1 MLNYYLKF
9 EPPLEEKNPF
19 KDAMAFLGGTRMIVC
34 RLSSDGRNG
43 LQRIVF
49 GHVQHYGQD
58 NPHVTCLLSTQQF
71 QVTPPKGTKSSS
83 IDCFHLFSSKKVKSI
98 IAIYQRLHSICRKL
112 SRGICQDVPLPF
124 FG

>member
-1 MLNYYLKF
+1 MSRTWLMLNYYLKF

-58 NPHVTCLLSTQQF
+58 NPHVYCTQWF
-71 QVTPPKGTKSSS
+71 NRFWCSNGSPV
-83 IDCFHLFSSKKVKSI
+83 
-98 IAIYQRLHSICRKL
+98 R
-112 SRGICQDVPLPF
+112 
-124 FG
+124 